1 MWTPLLIALCLF
13 AGLGS
18 PCNSSS
24 KPKPKKQKSKNCV
37 SVFCGRSFEESSC
50 DERIVRLEKGAF
62 VACESDGNLGLTWL
76 EVNEC
81 EVSLN
86 FICSNNTISCSY
98 RKCLK
103 MLVCRCRHLMT
114 SKHLMLTLM
123 VTSLLMSGLR
133 SLGAKKKDLCLNNL
147 KQQTLLKINL
157 WKWFLTFSEISLF
170 IQNIF
175 YKLIQKVL
183 KSIQFQI

>member
-1 MWTPLLIALCLF
+1 MWTSLLIALCLF

-175 YKLIQKVL
+175 SQLIQKVL